1 MDAEDD
7 DNDNEGPSVEQSKVL
22 QFHDGN
28 GGDDD
33 VATDQD
39 YDVVDLIDDFEEY
52 FVHQFV

>member
-1 MDAEDD
+1 VDAEDD